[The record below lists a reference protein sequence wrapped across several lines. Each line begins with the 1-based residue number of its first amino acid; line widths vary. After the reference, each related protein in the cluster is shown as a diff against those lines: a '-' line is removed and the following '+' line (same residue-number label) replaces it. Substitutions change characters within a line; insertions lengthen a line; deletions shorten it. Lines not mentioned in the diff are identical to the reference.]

1 MVNLRT
7 YLAHF
12 GLFYLRPL
20 FLIPLLILVKHSILG
35 LSLSQY
41 LPTAVFAVP
50 VQEGVELHEQDP
62 LPFCA
67 PSLGDREEQVHLRV
81 LQGEQEAPPS
91 IYATM
96 SHSSTKGKMID

>member
-1 MVNLRT
+1 MCAEQTFAWQVGWQ
-7 YLAHF
+7 A
-12 GLFYLRPL
+12 
-20 FLIPLLILVKHSILG
+20 LLILVKHSMLG

-50 VQEGVELHEQDP
+50 VQEGVELDEQDP

-91 IYATM
+91 IC
-96 SHSSTKGKMID
+96 KDRED

>member
-1 MVNLRT
+1 MCAEQTFAWQV
-7 YLAHF
+7 LAL
-12 GLFYLRPL
+12 LFYLRPL
-20 FLIPLLILVKHSILG
+20 FLIPLLILVKHSMLG
-35 LSLSQY
+35 LTLSQY

-67 PSLGDREEQVHLRV
+67 PSLGDREEQVHLSV

-91 IYATM
+91 IC
-96 SHSSTKGKMID
+96 KGCED

>member
-1 MVNLRT
+1 MRRADVC
-7 YLAHF
+7 LA
-12 GLFYLRPL
+12 GISTS
-20 FLIPLLILVKHSILG
+20 FLPSSSFSYSIVDFNSILG

-91 IYATM
+91 IC
-96 SHSSTKGKMID
+96 KGRED

>member
-1 MVNLRT
+1 ML
-7 YLAHF
+7 
-12 GLFYLRPL
+12 
-20 FLIPLLILVKHSILG
+20 S

-50 VQEGVELHEQDP
+50 VQEGVELHERDP

-67 PSLGDREEQVHLRV
+67 PSPGDREEQVHLRV
-81 LQGEQEAPPS
+81 LQGEQE
-91 IYATM
+91 YATM